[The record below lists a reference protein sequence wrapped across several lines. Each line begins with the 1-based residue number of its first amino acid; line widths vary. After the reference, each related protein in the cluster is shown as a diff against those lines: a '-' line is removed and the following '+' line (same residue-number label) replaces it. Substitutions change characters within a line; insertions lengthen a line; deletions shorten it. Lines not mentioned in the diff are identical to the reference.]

1 MIIKSLLFIIICIF
15 VYETFNTLNK
25 ITEEYFSSMESS
37 KHEKFIEI
45 GNDPEKN
52 SIARTIGINCKTYPD
67 RLNRIM
73 AYKPDNNES
82 LDTPYY
88 SQFKSLKY
96 NPDRKYYWNVRKLI
110 HEGIRRSKDD
120 DKEIEIVQKLY
131 DGETDEDK
139 KQLYKNELN
148 IFRFKKNILAVQ
160 DKDSKLDRSMRNI
173 TTDYFPEEI
182 GMSRPWRERH
192 SHIKD
197 YSY

>member
-15 VYETFNTLNK
+15 VYETFNTLTK
-25 ITEEYFSSMESS
+25 MSEEYFSSMETTKS
-37 KHEKFIEI
+37 EKFIEI
-45 GNDPEKN
+45 GNDLEKN
-52 SIARTIGINCKTYPD
+52 SIARTIGINCKKYPTS
-67 RLNRIM
+67 LNRIM

-88 SQFKSLKY
+88 SQFKPLEY
-96 NPDRKYYWNVRKLI
+96 NPDRKYYWNVHKLV
-110 HEGIRRSKDD
+110 HEGIRRANDD
-120 DKEIEIVQKLY
+120 DKEIAIVQGLY
-131 DGETDEDK
+131 DRETDEDK

-148 IFRFKKNILAVQ
+148 IFKFKKNILALQ

-173 TTDYFPEEI
+173 TTDYFPDEI